1 MGCVIRLSRRQDV
14 SSGSR
19 VSDEWLSK
27 YRLQYLHITLLVT
40 VATAAGRR
48 RNMTASHD
56 TNLQQIFE

>member
-1 MGCVIRLSRRQDV
+1 M

-27 YRLQYLHITLLVT
+27 HRLQYLHITVVLVT

-56 TNLQQIFE
+56 MNLEQIFE